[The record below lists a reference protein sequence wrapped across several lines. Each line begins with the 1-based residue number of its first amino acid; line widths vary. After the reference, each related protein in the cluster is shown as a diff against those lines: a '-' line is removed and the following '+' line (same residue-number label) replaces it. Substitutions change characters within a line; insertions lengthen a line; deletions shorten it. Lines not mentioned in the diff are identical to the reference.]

1 MPRWPFCSGNPL
13 RGLEPIAPTSVRI
26 CGPPTRPTLACDGT
40 LRLWDADSGAERL
53 RCEGHWSEVRACAF
67 SPDGTRLLSAGE
79 DRTLRLWD
87 ADSGAE
93 RLRCEGHAYPVNACA
108 FSPDGTRLLSAG
120 HRTLRLWDADSGAER
135 LRCEG
140 HEYPVNAC
148 AFSPDGTR
156 LLSAGDDGTLR
167 LWNADSGAE
176 QLRCEGHEG
185 SVTACAF
192 SPDGTRLLS
201 AGHDGTLRL
210 WDADSGELLRIHAT
224 VSGRWPG
231 LAVWEPPGNR
241 VNAWSGAAWRWLQ
254 WLATDANGQPDPL
267 PLEAFADIPAA
278 DDA

>member
-1 MPRWPFCSGNPL
+1 MPAPS
-13 RGLEPIAPTSVRI
+13 APTAPGCS
-26 CGPPTRPTLACDGT
+26 PPVAT
-40 LRLWDADSGAERL
+40 S
-53 RCEGHWSEVRACAF
+53 
-67 SPDGTRLLSAGE
+67 
-79 DRTLRLWD
+79 TLRLWD

-93 RLRCEGHAYPVNACA
+93 RLRCEGHADGDWHLLLACAFSPDGTRLLSAGSDGTLRLWDAASGAERLRCEGHRGWVNACA

-120 HRTLRLWDADSGAER
+120 NDGTLRLWDAASGAER

-140 HEYPVNAC
+140 HRGGVHACAFSPDGTRLLSAGATARCGSGMPTSGAERLRCEGHRGEVNAC

-167 LWNADSGAE
+167 LW
-176 QLRCEGHEG
+176 
-185 SVTACAF
+185 
-192 SPDGTRLLS
+192 
-201 AGHDGTLRL
+201 
-210 WDADSGELLRIHAT
+210 DAASGELLRIHAT

-231 LAVWEPPGNR
+231 HAVWEPPTNR
-241 VNAWSGAAWRWLQ
+241 VNAWSGAAWRWLR